1 MHCTSF
7 QVHIRKRI
15 LILNFNIYKNQDFDL
30 IRSSGWRAGEV
41 DVVRVAKKLVMMMK
55 KKKTIHIIDIDYVD
69 LVG

>member
-55 KKKTIHIIDIDYVD
+55 KKTIHIIDIDYVD